1 MDGKAANTPQIVSIF
16 IGALGA
22 ETYAKIRKGESR
34 NGDGG
39 SRSGACG
46 EEYMYRNDEGKCV
59 DARNKSGKPFA
70 DDILSKHWK
79 P

>member
-1 MDGKAANTPQIVSIF
+1 MVKLLIRLMIVSIF
-16 IGALGA
+16 VGALSVA
-22 ETYAKIRKGESR
+22 TYAKVR
-34 NGDGG
+34 NGMNHHNQ
-39 SRSGACG
+39 ACG
-46 EEYMYRNDEGKCV
+46 EYMYRNDEGKCV